1 MSPKWCVVTVV
12 ALSVIGIQGQGQTPR
27 FSTGTDLVVL
37 HVTVTDRQGHYVTG
51 LTKEAF
57 TVIES
62 TQPQSVSVFTN
73 EDAPVTAGL
82 VLDNSGSMQPNRD
95 RVIAAATAF
104 AESSH
109 PQDQMFA
116 LAFDEE
122 VRPALPPSAPFTSDI
137 PTLRDALIRTLST
150 RGRTALYDAIGAGL
164 AYLGR
169 ADHERRVL
177 LIVSDGDDNVSR
189 TTFDDVLAQTQASNA
204 LIYTVALVDP
214 IARDT
219 HPKRLKQIAVAS
231 GGEAFA
237 PEDVGEISDV
247 LRRIAADIRHT
258 YTLGYVSTHAA
269 RDGTFRTVRVTVQ
282 PPGDRRGL
290 IVRTRRGYRAA
301 GAGDNGSRDG
311 H

>member
-1 MSPKWCVVTVV
+1 MSPKWCVVSVL
-12 ALSVIGIQGQGQTPR
+12 ALSVIGDPAGRVKHHR

-37 HVTVTDRQGHYVTG
+37 HVTVKDRQGQYVTG

-62 TQPQSVSVFTN
+62 TQPQPISVFTS

-82 VLDNSGSMQPNRD
+82 ILDNSGSMQPNRD

-164 AYLGR
+164 G
-169 ADHERRVL
+169 
-177 LIVSDGDDNVSR
+177 VSR
-189 TTFDDVLAQTQASNA
+189 
-204 LIYTVALVDP
+204 P
-214 IARDT
+214 R
-219 HPKRLKQIAVAS
+219 
-231 GGEAFA
+231 
-237 PEDVGEISDV
+237 
-247 LRRIAADIRHT
+247 
-258 YTLGYVSTHAA
+258 
-269 RDGTFRTVRVTVQ
+269 
-282 PPGDRRGL
+282 
-290 IVRTRRGYRAA
+290 
-301 GAGDNGSRDG
+301 GSRATG
-311 H
+311 PPHRE

>member
-1 MSPKWCVVTVV
+1 MSVLT
-12 ALSVIGIQGQGQTPR
+12 LGVIGVSAQGQSPS

-37 HVTVTDRQGHYVTG
+37 HVTVKDRQGQYVTG
-51 LTKEAF
+51 LTKGAF

-62 TQPQSVSVFTN
+62 TQPQPISVFTS

-122 VRPALPPSAPFTSDI
+122 VRAALPPSAPFTSDI

-164 AYLGR
+164 GYLGR

-177 LIVSDGDDNVSR
+177 LIVSDGEDNVSR
-189 TTFDDVLAQTQASNA
+189 ATFDDVMMQTQASNA
-204 LIYTVALVDP
+204 LIYTVALMDP
-214 IARDT
+214 VARDT
-219 HPKRLKQIAVAS
+219 NPKRLKQIAVAS

-237 PEDVGEISDV
+237 PEDIGEISDV

-258 YTLGYVSTHAA
+258 YTIGYVSTNTA
-269 RDGTFRTVRVTVQ
+269 RDGTFRTVRVNVH
-282 PPGDRRGL
+282 PPGDRRRL

-301 GAGDNGSRDG
+301 GPTPTGNHDG